1 MHDLNA
7 SEHRIW
13 LALLVATWLFCGGPV
28 LAQDAA
34 DAATSAEQAADAD
47 ADAADK
53 AEAPDP
59 TPRQQAEEMLAQID
73 ASSVAL
79 RDLEARYEAA
89 TGEQRD
95 LLLRQYQDEQLRAGN
110 QAHEFAEMILQA
122 REEGLDLGD
131 APDRVIEL
139 LKGAPDGIDAA
150 LAERGRILQER
161 LEARREAA
169 PDKALEIEQ
178 EVQSARDAVDEA
190 LSFYVRQIRLM
201 NEFAM
206 DSADATERALSAL
219 TGAADGT
226 ATRLTLDR
234 EDLARVE
241 QILAS
246 SPDNSDALQRKTL
259 LNERLSSN
267 AKRLSALVD
276 DLKKLD
282 ADTTEYQKLLVT
294 ATGDVGAIGFNFAV
308 LGALAEDWW
317 SQGQEWLA
325 DNAARL
331 VFRLLLI
338 LGILLA
344 TWALAGAIRKLTGKA
359 LDAKAVSVSKL
370 LRAMLIGMVGNV
382 VWIFGILVAL
392 SQLGISVGPMLAGLG
407 IAGFIVGFALQD
419 TLSNFASGVMILF
432 YRPFDVGDFI
442 EAGGVSGKVYA
453 MNLVSTTILTFD
465 NQTLIV
471 PNNKIWGDVIR
482 NVTRQTERRVD
493 LVFGV
498 SYADDMN
505 KVEEILND
513 ILDKDE
519 RVLDYPESMVKLHEL
534 ADSSVN
540 YVVRPWVKTGD
551 YWDVYWDLTREVK
564 RRFDEAG
571 VSIPFP
577 QRDVH
582 HYYDGELEVP
592 TAASADSAPPPA
604 RSRSDWKHAA
614 EVPPES
620 DDD

>member
-1 MHDLNA
+1 MIRLPGKA
-7 SEHRIW
+7 AQ
-13 LALLVATWLFCGGPV
+13 ALLLAGLLVVALHAF
-28 LAQDAA
+28 AQEDAAAAADDAGQSEAA
-34 DAATSAEQAADAD
+34 DAAQD
-47 ADAADK
+47 
-53 AEAPDP
+53 AEAPEP
-59 TPRQQAEEMLAQID
+59 TPREAAEEMLAQID
-73 ASSVAL
+73 ASRQEL
-79 RDLEARYEAA
+79 RDLEARYQAA

-95 LLLRQYQDEQLRAGN
+95 LLLRQFQDEQLSAGN
-110 QAHEFAEMILQA
+110 QAHEFAEMILSA
-122 REEGLDLGD
+122 RNDGIDLGD
-131 APDRVIEL
+131 APDRVIDL
-139 LKGAPDGIDAA
+139 LKGAPAGIDAA
-150 LAERGRILQER
+150 LAERGRILDER
-161 LEARREAA
+161 LQARREAG

-178 EVQSARDAVDEA
+178 EVQAARDAVDET

-201 NEFAM
+201 NEFDM
-206 DSADATERALSAL
+206 DSAAATERALAAL

-226 ATRLTLDR
+226 ATRLTVDR

-246 SPDNSDALQRKTL
+246 SPDNGDALQRRTL
-259 LNERLSSN
+259 LNERLASN
-267 AKRLSALVD
+267 AKRLSSLID

-308 LGALAEDWW
+308 LGALVEDWW

-331 VFRLLLI
+331 LFRLLLI

-344 TWALAGAIRKLTGKA
+344 TWALAGASRKLTGKA
-359 LDAKAVSVSKL
+359 LDAKSVSVSQL
-370 LRAMLIGMVGNV
+370 LRAMLIGVVGNV

-442 EAGGVSGKVYA
+442 EAGGVSGKVFA

-498 SYADDMN
+498 SYSDDMN
-505 KVEEILND
+505 KVEGILRD

-519 RVLDYPESMVKLHEL
+519 RVLDYPESTIKLHEL

-564 RRFDEAG
+564 RRFDEEG

-582 HYYDGELEVP
+582 HYYESELQAP
-592 TAASADSAPPPA
+592 TAGHGADGPPPPG
-604 RSRSDWKHAA
+604 RTRSDWKQSA
-614 EVPPES
+614 ELPPEGE
-620 DDD
+620 DD

>member
-1 MHDLNA
+1 LCLL
-7 SEHRIW
+7 
-13 LALLVATWLFCGGPV
+13 LAIPV
-28 LAQDAA
+28 FGQNGFETDTSA
-34 DAATSAEQAADAD
+34 DAAQSGETGEQAGVDETPAKEDLTPLD
-47 ADAADK
+47 E
-53 AEAPDP
+53 AEVL
-59 TPRQQAEEMLAQID
+59 LAQIELD
-73 ASSVAL
+73 RQSVQQLKAK
-79 RDLEARYEAA
+79 YEAA
-89 TGEQRD
+89 TGEQQA
-95 LLLRQYQDEQLRAGN
+95 LLLRQFQDTQVQLGN
-110 QAHEFAEMILQA
+110 DAHKAAEAILEA
-122 REEGLDLGD
+122 RNDGLDLGD
-131 APDRVIEL
+131 APDRVISFLER
-139 LKGAPDGIDAA
+139 APAGIDEA
-150 LAERGRILQER
+150 LAERGRLLEQR
-161 LEARREAA
+161 LAERREAS

-178 EVQSARDAVDEA
+178 EVQAARDAVDEV

-201 NEFAM
+201 EEFGL
-206 DSADATERALSAL
+206 DSAAARERALEAL
-219 TGAADGT
+219 TSAADGT
-226 ATRLTLDR
+226 ATRLTVDR
-234 EDLARVE
+234 EDLARVS
-241 QILAS
+241 QILAG
-246 SPDNSDALQRKTL
+246 SPDNGEALQRKTL
-259 LNERLSSN
+259 LKERLDVN
-267 AKRLSALVD
+267 AKRLSALID

-282 ADTTEYQKLLVT
+282 GDTTAYQKLLVT
-294 ATGDVGAIGFNFAV
+294 TTGDVGAIGFNFAV
-308 LGALAEDWW
+308 LSSLAKDWW
-317 SQGQEWLA
+317 TQGQEWLA

-331 VFRLLLI
+331 IFRLLLI

-344 TWALAGAIRKLTGKA
+344 TWALASVFRKLAGKA
-359 LDAKAVSVSKL
+359 LDSKGMNVSQL
-370 LRAMLIGMVGNV
+370 LRTMLIGLVGNL
-382 VWIFGILVAL
+382 VWIFGILIAL
-392 SQLGISVGPMLAGLG
+392 SQIGISVGPMLAGLG

-453 MNLVSTTILTFD
+453 MNLVSTTVLTFD

-505 KVEEILND
+505 QVERILLD

-519 RVLDYPESMVKLHEL
+519 RVLDYPESTVRLHEL

-564 RRFDEAG
+564 RRFDEEG

-582 HYYDGELEVP
+582 HFYDGELQSPGAEKG
-592 TAASADSAPPPA
+592 AGGPPPPG
-604 RSRSDWKHAA
+604 RTRSDWRQAA
-614 EVPPES
+614 ELPPAG